1 MNTGQTILS
10 LGAVIL
16 WSVTV
21 LLTNRASLQ
30 HGTIINQTQIDIYA
44 VSLAQAKIEEASG
57 KAFDAYSA
65 TDTMGNGRPITSLS
79 QLTDPALLGK
89 EAGETYP
96 NFDDFDD
103 YNYYSGNNP
112 LKVYVP
118 GVDTFRIQTTVC
130 YVDTTDP
137 ATKVSVR
144 TWHKKMV
151 VKVWSTISP
160 WSADTPQPDTV
171 VMTYVYSYWWFR

>member
-10 LGAVIL
+10 LGAVLL

-21 LLTNRASLQ
+21 LLTNRSSLQ

-57 KAFDAYSA
+57 KAFDKFSA
-65 TDTMGNGRPITSLS
+65 SDTAGNGNVITSLT
-79 QLTDPALLGK
+79 QLTDPNALGK
-89 EAGETYP
+89 ETGENYP
-96 NFDDFDD
+96 DFNDFDD
-103 YNYYSGNNP
+103 YNYFSGNNP

-118 GVDTFRIQTTVC
+118 GVDTFRVQTTIC
-130 YVDTTDP
+130 YVDTTAPDV
-137 ATKVSVR
+137 KVSTR

-151 VKVWSTISP
+151 VKVWPTVSP
-160 WSADTPQPDTV
+160 WTSDTQKPDTV
-171 VMTYVYSYWWFR
+171 IMTYIYSYWWFR

>member
-57 KAFDAYSA
+57 KAFDRYSA
-65 TDTMGNGRPITSLS
+65 TDTAGNGNAITALT
-79 QLTDPALLGK
+79 QLTDPTLLGK
-89 EAGETYP
+89 ETGENYP
-96 NFDDFDD
+96 DFNDFDD
-103 YNYYSGNNP
+103 YNYFSGNNP
-112 LKVYVP
+112 WKVYVP
-118 GVDTFRIQTTVC
+118 GVDTFRVQTTVT
-130 YVDTTDP
+130 YVDTTNP
-137 ATKVSVR
+137 NGTSSFR

-151 VKVWSTISP
+151 VKVWPTISP
-160 WSADTPQPDTV
+160 WTADNPKPDTV
-171 VMTYVYSYWWFR
+171 IMTYIYSYWWFR

>member
-21 LLTNRASLQ
+21 LLTNRSSLQ
-30 HGTIINQTQIDIYA
+30 HGSIINQTQIDIYA

-57 KAFDAYSA
+57 KAFDRYSA
-65 TDTMGNGRPITSLS
+65 TDTAGNGNAITNLS
-79 QLTDPALLGK
+79 QLTDPTLLGK
-89 EAGETYP
+89 EAGENYP
-96 NFDDFDD
+96 DFNDFDD
-103 YNYYSGNNP
+103 YNFYSGNNP
-112 LKVYVP
+112 FKLYVA
-118 GVDTFRIQTTVC
+118 GVDTFRIQSTIS

-137 ATKVSVR
+137 GGKSGFR

-151 VKVWSTISP
+151 VKVWPTISP
-160 WSADTPQPDTV
+160 WTAETAQPDTV
-171 VMTYVYSYWWFR
+171 VMTYIYSYWWFR

>member
-30 HGTIINQTQIDIYA
+30 HGTIITQTQIDIYA

-57 KAFDAYSA
+57 KAFDQCSA
-65 TDTMGNGRPITSLS
+65 TDTMGNGNAITSTS
-79 QLTDPALLGK
+79 QLTDPSLLGK
-89 EAGETYP
+89 EAGENYP
-96 NFDDFDD
+96 DFNDFDD

-112 LKVYVP
+112 FKVYVP

-137 ATKVSVR
+137 AVKLSVR
-144 TWHKKMV
+144 TFHKKMV
-151 VKVWSTISP
+151 VKVWPTISP
-160 WSADTPQPDTV
+160 WTADNPQPDTV
-171 VMTYVYSYWWFR
+171 VMTYIYSYWWFR

>member
-21 LLTNRASLQ
+21 LLTNRSSLQ

-57 KAFDAYSA
+57 KAFDQFSA
-65 TDTMGNGRPITSLS
+65 SDTAGNGNAITALS
-79 QLTDPALLGK
+79 QLTDPTQLGK
-89 EAGETYP
+89 ETGENYP
-96 NFDDFDD
+96 DFNDFDD
-103 YNYYSGNNP
+103 YNYYTGTNP
-112 LKVYVP
+112 FKLYVP
-118 GVDTFRIQTTVC
+118 GVDTFRIQTTVF

-137 ATKVSVR
+137 GGKSNVR

-151 VKVWSTISP
+151 VKVWPTISP
-160 WSADTPQPDTV
+160 WSADKPQPDTV
-171 VMTYVYSYWWFR
+171 VMTYIYSYWWFR

>member
-57 KAFDAYSA
+57 KSFDKYSA
-65 TDTMGNGRPITSLS
+65 TDTMGNGNPITSLS
-79 QLTDPALLGK
+79 QLADPSLLGK
-89 EAGETYP
+89 EAGEVYP
-96 NFDDFDD
+96 DFNDFDD
-103 YNYYSGNNP
+103 YNYFTGSNP
-112 LKVYVP
+112 FKVYVP

-130 YVDTTDP
+130 YVDTSDP
-137 ATKVSVR
+137 GGKASVR

-171 VMTYVYSYWWFR
+171 VMTYIYSYWWFR

>member
-57 KAFDAYSA
+57 KAFDQYSA
-65 TDTMGNGRPITSLS
+65 TDTMGNGNAITNLS
-79 QLTDPALLGK
+79 QLTDPTLLGK
-89 EAGETYP
+89 EAGEVYP
-96 NFDDFDD
+96 DFNDFDD
-103 YNYYSGNNP
+103 YNYFKGTNP
-112 LKVYVP
+112 FKVYVP

-130 YVDTTDP
+130 YVDTADP
-137 ATKVSVR
+137 AGISNVR
-144 TWHKKMV
+144 TWHKKMT
-151 VKVWSTISP
+151 VKVWPTISP
-160 WSADTPQPDTV
+160 WSADNPQPDTV
-171 VMTYVYSYWWFR
+171 VMTYIYSYWWFR